1 MRLAMVA
8 LFVTGLGLL
17 APGVALG
24 QGTQVKLA
32 LLPVGQAGPY
42 FDLTMEPGKTRSL
55 EVSIANDG
63 DTATAARTYA
73 ADVYT
78 IVNGGFGGRLR
89 DQVQSGTTE
98 WMDYPTSVLQ
108 LAPGENT
115 RRRFT
120 VAVPANT
127 GPGEYIT
134 TLVLE
139 NDQPIAAG
147 GSVGLNQIYRQ
158 AVAVVVTVPG
168 LRSPGLGIGGANHEV
183 VSGTSTIQVEVQNT
197 GNVRLKPAV
206 GFTLFDPSGAAISH
220 ATVPMDTFYANTST
234 TMEFPLAALLSP
246 GHYTVTLT
254 LRDGVQGVDTDK
266 SGIPLIVEAA
276 VDPPAEVGTVPGLIG
291 VSQGTGEGSLALPGV
306 LLLAS
311 TLFAIGLVGLTV
323 RRHRRQRPTK
333 TPLI

>member
-1 MRLAMVA
+1 
-8 LFVTGLGLL
+8 LFVVSLGLL
-17 APGVALG
+17 APGVALA
-24 QGTQVKLA
+24 QGTQVRLA

-42 FDLTMEPGKTRSL
+42 FDLTMEPGTARSL

-63 DTATAARTYA
+63 ETATAARTYA

-89 DQVQSGTTE
+89 DQVQTGTTD
-98 WMDYPTSVLQ
+98 WIDYPTGVLQ

-115 RRRFT
+115 RRHFA
-120 VAVPANT
+120 VSVPANT

-134 TLVLE
+134 SLILE
-139 NDQPIAAG
+139 NDQPITAD

-168 LRSPGLGIGGANHEV
+168 LRSPGLAIGAANHEV
-183 VSGTSTIQVEVQNT
+183 VTGTSTVAVEVQNT
-197 GNVRLKPAV
+197 GNVRLKPTV
-206 GFTLFDPSGAAISH
+206 GFTLFDPGGAAISQ

-254 LRDGVQGVDTDK
+254 LHDGVQRADAEK
-266 SGIPLIVEAA
+266 SGIPLIVEAT
-276 VDPPAEVGTVPGLIG
+276 VDPPAAVGTVPGLIG
-291 VSQGTGEGSLALPGV
+291 VNQGTGEGSRALLGV
-306 LLLAS
+306 LLLAG
-311 TLFAIGLVGLTV
+311 TLFAIGLVAFTI
-323 RRHRRQRPTK
+323 RRHRRQRATK
-333 TPLI
+333 TPVI